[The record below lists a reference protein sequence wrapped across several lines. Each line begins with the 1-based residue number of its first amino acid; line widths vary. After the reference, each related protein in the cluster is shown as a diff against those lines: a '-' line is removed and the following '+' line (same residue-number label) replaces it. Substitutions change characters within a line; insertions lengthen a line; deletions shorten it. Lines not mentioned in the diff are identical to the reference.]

1 MNNENET
8 AAALE
13 RARCEVRFF
22 REVLEQIATPGPR
35 VRRLKL
41 AQAALGFWASL
52 RGSEA
57 RIAPERIV
65 DAEGRLVQERDELL
79 REHSAML
86 GRIAAETADYCDHPH
101 CTTEQAVRHS
111 LSEVLR
117 LRAEN
122 AEALDA
128 LKLMADQYLA
138 AQIDGREVYDHRFMA
153 AGEACL
159 EVLIAAGVIDES
171 QDYRRGGKS
180 PNEVAE
186 RRAQQ
191 KGNE

>member
-22 REVLEQIATPGPR
+22 RDVLEQIATPGPR

-86 GRIAAETADYCDHPH
+86 GRIAA
-101 CTTEQAVRHS
+101 
-111 LSEVLR
+111 
-117 LRAEN
+117 
-122 AEALDA
+122 
-128 LKLMADQYLA
+128 
-138 AQIDGREVYDHRFMA
+138 
-153 AGEACL
+153 
-159 EVLIAAGVIDES
+159 GVIDES